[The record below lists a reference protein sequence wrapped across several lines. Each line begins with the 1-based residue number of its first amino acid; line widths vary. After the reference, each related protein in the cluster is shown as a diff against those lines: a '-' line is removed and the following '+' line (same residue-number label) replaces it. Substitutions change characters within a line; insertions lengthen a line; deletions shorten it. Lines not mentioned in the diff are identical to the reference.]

1 MAGVV
6 VCVCATGPPYLH
18 FVRIMCKE
26 GPGPTKEGVVATQY
40 SFMPSVTCMGDFEYD
55 DGWAASVGI
64 VDVVN

>member
-1 MAGVV
+1 
-6 VCVCATGPPYLH
+6 
-18 FVRIMCKE
+18 MCKE

-40 SFMPSVTCMGDFEYD
+40 RFMPSVTCMGDFEYD